1 MVLSLSVSKK
11 EIITSRH
18 GCMHVCS
25 LNCGRKW
32 VDKPLTRRT
41 AVVAAAAAAVVGAKY
56 YLRRVSH

>member
-1 MVLSLSVSKK
+1 
-11 EIITSRH
+11 
-18 GCMHVCS
+18 MHVCS